1 MNIIKYQYNYLE
13 DGFFKIINN
22 PVKEI
27 VEYNEHDF
35 PLIETHL
42 NILGCDFK
50 RSEYV
55 HDNLFFFSVCC
66 WLNKNTDYFTN
77 IRKDYL
83 GMFHVTVTHKGS
95 DLFEVE
101 GTELANLIGY
111 VLTNI

>member
-1 MNIIKYQYNYLE
+1 MNLIKYKYHTIQ
-13 DGFFKIINN
+13 DGFIKVINN

-42 NILGCDFK
+42 KILGCDFK
-50 RSEYV
+50 RSDYP

-66 WLNKNTDYFTN
+66 WINKNSDYFTN

-83 GMFHVTVTHKGS
+83 GMFHVTLTYKGA
-95 DLFEVE
+95 DIFKVE
-101 GTELANLIGY
+101 GIELEKLIGY
-111 VLTNI
+111 VFTNI

>member
-1 MNIIKYQYNYLE
+1 MNIVKHQYCYLKE
-13 DGFFKIINN
+13 GSSEIIYK
-22 PVKEI
+22 PLKEI
-27 VEYNEHDF
+27 IEYGPHNF

-42 NILGCDFK
+42 SILGCDFK

-66 WLNKNTDYFTN
+66 WLNNNTDYFTN
-77 IRKDYL
+77 IKKDYL
-83 GMFHVTVTHKGS
+83 GMFHVTFTYKGS

>member
-1 MNIIKYQYNYLE
+1 MNIIKHQYSKLE
-13 DGFFKIINN
+13 DGFFKVINN
-22 PVKEI
+22 PLKEI
-27 VEYNEHDF
+27 IEYGPHNF

-42 NILGCDFK
+42 AILGCDFK

-55 HDNLFFFSVCC
+55 HDNLFFFSVSC

-77 IRKDYL
+77 IRKDCL
-83 GMFHVTVTHKGS
+83 GMFHVTVTYKGS
-95 DLFEVE
+95 DIFEVE